1 MSIVPVVR
9 YPAIQ
14 ITQSSLNMTAHR
26 LKFVTV
32 GDGAVGKTALLTR
45 YAKGTYFCEY
55 IPSVFES
62 WVEQKVVD
70 GTDVEIVPFDT
81 VGCEDYD
88 RLRPRAYPQTDVFLL
103 CFALDAPSSFTN
115 IKERWYPELNHHCP
129 GVPIILVGTK
139 EDLRDDSQVI
149 SSLATRDLSPITY
162 PQGLKCARDI
172 GAVRYMECSA
182 LTEKGVQE
190 VFIEGVRAAL
200 RVKKPTQHHVHVP
213 SRKCSFL

>member
-1 MSIVPVVR
+1 M
-9 YPAIQ
+9 
-14 ITQSSLNMTAHR
+14 NMTAHR

-32 GDGAVGKTALLTR
+32 GDEAVGKTTLLTR
-45 YAKGTYFCEY
+45 YARGTYHREY
-55 IPSVFES
+55 VPSVFES

-81 VGCEDYD
+81 WGSVKYD
-88 RLRPRAYPQTDVFLL
+88 RLPSLWYSQADVFLL
-103 CFALDAPSSFTN
+103 CFALDVPSSFTN

-129 GVPIILVGTK
+129 GTPILLVGTK
-139 EDLRDDSQVI
+139 EDLRDDPEVNNR
-149 SSLATRDLSPITY
+149 LATSDLSPITY
-162 PQGLKCARDI
+162 QQGLKCARDI

-190 VFIEGVRAAL
+190 VFIEGARAAL
-200 RVKKPTQHHVHVP
+200 RVKKPAQHHVP